1 MTRRVLIR
9 ATGAARPG
17 QLAGL
22 GQAMARSGARLLDIN
37 QSVTFGM
44 LSLEALV
51 GLEHDSDLE
60 GALAEA
66 GDSLGLAVQAIQV
79 SAEEYQR
86 WSGQASEPRLILT
99 LLAPHLPAGIL
110 AEVGALTAEYGL
122 TVELIHRL
130 SGREPLDG
138 GVPRNHDNVQGACVE
153 CWLRGAEV
161 DLESLREK
169 TLALGAMHGVDIA
182 VQEDSIWRRH
192 RRLVCFDMDSTLIQ
206 AEVIDELARRHGVY
220 AEVAAITERAMRG
233 ELDFQQSFRERMAK
247 LKGLDEAVL
256 AEIADELPLMDGV
269 ERLMRHLKR
278 LGYRTAILSG
288 GFTYFA
294 RNLQQKLGFDEI
306 HANELVIENGK
317 VTGEVREPILDAS
330 RKAELLREIAA
341 REGFTME
348 QTIAVGDGAN
358 DLKML
363 AAAGLGIAYRA
374 KPLVRSQARQSIS
387 TLGLDAVLYLM
398 GYREG
403 DLKDDSRTEVK
414 NSRAQ

>member
-1 MTRRVLIR
+1 MTRRLLIR

-22 GQAMARSGARLLDIN
+22 GQALARSGARLLDIN

-44 LSLEALV
+44 VSLEALV

-60 GALAEA
+60 GALNEA
-66 GDSLGLAVQAIQV
+66 GDSLGLDVQAIQV
-79 SAEEYQR
+79 SAEDYQR
-86 WSGQASEPRLILT
+86 WSSQASEPRLILT

-110 AEVGALTAEYGL
+110 AEVGALTAEHGL

-138 GVPRNHDNVQGACVE
+138 GVPRFGSCVE
-153 CWLRGAEV
+153 CWLRGEEI
-161 DLESLREK
+161 DLDSLREK
-169 TLALGAMHGVDIA
+169 ALALGAMHGVDIA
-182 VQEDSIWRRH
+182 IQEDSIWRRH

-220 AEVAAITERAMRG
+220 EEVAAVTERAMRG

-256 AEIADELPLMDGV
+256 AEIAEELPLMDGV
-269 ERLMRHLKR
+269 ERLMKHLKR

-294 RNLQQKLGFDEI
+294 RHLQEKLGFDEI

-341 REGFTME
+341 REGLAME

-363 AAAGLGIAYRA
+363 AAAGLGIAFRA

-387 TLGLDAVLYLM
+387 TLGIDAVLYLM

-403 DLKDDSRTEVK
+403 DLEDDSR
-414 NSRAQ
+414 AG

>member
-1 MTRRVLIR
+1 MTRRLLIR

-44 LSLEALV
+44 VSLEALV
-51 GLEHDSDLE
+51 GLDRDSDLE
-60 GALAEA
+60 GALSEA
-66 GDSLGLAVQAIQV
+66 GVSLGLDVQAIQV
-79 SAEEYQR
+79 SAEDYQR
-86 WSGQASEPRLILT
+86 WSAHASQPRLILT

-110 AEVGALTAEYGL
+110 AEVGALTAEHGL

-138 GVPRNHDNVQGACVE
+138 GVPPFGSCVE
-153 CWLRGAEV
+153 CWLRGEEV
-161 DLESLREK
+161 DLDSLREK
-169 TLALGAMHGVDIA
+169 ALALGAMHGVDIA
-182 VQEDSIWRRH
+182 LQEDSIWRRH

-220 AEVAAITERAMRG
+220 EDVAAVTERAMRG

-256 AEIADELPLMDGV
+256 AEIAEELPLMDGV
-269 ERLMRHLKR
+269 ERLMKHLKR

-294 RNLQQKLGFDEI
+294 RHLQDKLGFDEI

-330 RKAELLREIAA
+330 RKAELLREIAE
-341 REGFTME
+341 REGLTME

-363 AAAGLGIAYRA
+363 ATAGLGIAFRA

-387 TLGLDAVLYLM
+387 TLGIDAVLYLM

-403 DLKDDSRTEVK
+403 DLEDED
-414 NSRAQ
+414 RAG

>member
-1 MTRRVLIR
+1 MTRRLLIR

-44 LSLEALV
+44 VSLEALV
-51 GLEHDSDLE
+51 GLDRDSDLE
-60 GALAEA
+60 GALNEA
-66 GDSLGLAVQAIQV
+66 GDSLGLDVQAIQV
-79 SAEEYQR
+79 SAEDYQR
-86 WSGQASEPRLILT
+86 WSAHASQPRLILT

-110 AEVGALTAEYGL
+110 AEVGALTAEHGL

-138 GVPRNHDNVQGACVE
+138 GIPRFGSCVE
-153 CWLRGAEV
+153 CWLRGEEV
-161 DLESLREK
+161 DLDSLREK
-169 TLALGAMHGVDIA
+169 ALALGAMHGVDIA
-182 VQEDSIWRRH
+182 LQEDSIWRRH

-220 AEVAAITERAMRG
+220 EDVAAVTERAMRG

-247 LKGLDEAVL
+247 LKGLDESVL
-256 AEIADELPLMDGV
+256 AEIAEELPLMDGV
-269 ERLMRHLKR
+269 ERLMKHLKR

-294 RNLQQKLGFDEI
+294 RHLQDKLGFDEI
-306 HANELVIENGK
+306 HANELVVENGK
-317 VTGEVREPILDAS
+317 VTGEVREPILDAN

-341 REGFTME
+341 REGLAME

-363 AAAGLGIAYRA
+363 AAAGLGIAFRA

-387 TLGLDAVLYLM
+387 TLGIDAVLYLM

-403 DLKDDSRTEVK
+403 DLEDE
-414 NSRAQ
+414 SRAG

>member
-1 MTRRVLIR
+1 MTRRLLIR

-22 GQAMARSGARLLDIN
+22 GQALARSGARLLDIN

-44 LSLEALV
+44 VSLEALV

-60 GALAEA
+60 GALNEA
-66 GDSLGLAVQAIQV
+66 GDSLGLDVQAIQV
-79 SAEEYQR
+79 SAEDYQR
-86 WSGQASEPRLILT
+86 WSSQASEPRLILT

-110 AEVGALTAEYGL
+110 AEMGALTAEHGL

-130 SGREPLDG
+130 SSREPLDG
-138 GVPRNHDNVQGACVE
+138 GVPRFGSCVE
-153 CWLRGAEV
+153 CWLRGEEI
-161 DLESLREK
+161 DLDSLREK
-169 TLALGAMHGVDIA
+169 ALALGAMHGVDIA
-182 VQEDSIWRRH
+182 IQEDSIWRRH

-220 AEVAAITERAMRG
+220 EEVAAVTERAMRG

-256 AEIADELPLMDGV
+256 AEIAEELPLMDGV
-269 ERLMRHLKR
+269 ERLMKHLKR

-294 RNLQQKLGFDEI
+294 RHLQETLGFDEI

-341 REGFTME
+341 REGLAME

-363 AAAGLGIAYRA
+363 AAAGLGIAFRA

-387 TLGLDAVLYLM
+387 TLGIDAVLYLM

-403 DLKDDSRTEVK
+403 DLEDDSR
-414 NSRAQ
+414 AG

>member
-1 MTRRVLIR
+1 MTRRLLVR

-44 LSLEALV
+44 VSLEALV
-51 GLEHDSDLE
+51 GLERDSDLE
-60 GALAEA
+60 GALTAA
-66 GDSLGLAVQAIQV
+66 GDALGLDVQAIQV
-79 SAEEYQR
+79 SAEDYQR
-86 WSGQASEPRLILT
+86 WSVQASEPRLILT

-110 AEVGALTAEYGL
+110 AEVGALTAEHGL

-130 SGREPLDG
+130 SGREALDG
-138 GVPRNHDNVQGACVE
+138 GVPRFGACVE
-153 CWLRGAEV
+153 CWLRGADV
-161 DLESLREK
+161 DLDSLREK
-169 TLALGAMHGVDIA
+169 ALALGAMHGVDIA
-182 VQEDSIWRRH
+182 LQEDSIWRRH

-220 AEVAAITERAMRG
+220 EEVAAITERAMRG
-233 ELDFQQSFRERMAK
+233 ELDFQQSFRQRMAK
-247 LKGLDEAVL
+247 LQGLDESVL
-256 AEIADELPLMDGV
+256 SEIAETLPLMDGV
-269 ERLMRHLKR
+269 ERLMKHLKC

-294 RNLQQKLGFDEI
+294 RHLQERLGFDEV

-330 RKAELLREIAA
+330 RKAELLHEIAA
-341 REGFTME
+341 REGLAME

-363 AAAGLGIAYRA
+363 AAAGLGIAFRA

-387 TLGLDAVLYLM
+387 TLGIDAVLYLI

-403 DLKDDSRTEVK
+403 DLEDE
-414 NSRAQ
+414 SRAG